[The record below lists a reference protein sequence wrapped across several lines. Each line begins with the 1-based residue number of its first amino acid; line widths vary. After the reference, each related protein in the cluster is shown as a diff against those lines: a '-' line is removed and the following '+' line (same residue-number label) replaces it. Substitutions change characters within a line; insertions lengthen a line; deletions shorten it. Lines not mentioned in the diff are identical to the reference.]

1 MSQIASIL
9 GAVRKV
15 VGPREAHAGPLPLHE
30 PMFGKREQE
39 AVAACVASGWTS
51 TAGRQV
57 TEFETMLA
65 RALWVPNVVACV
77 NGSSALHVA
86 LMLAGV
92 RPGDEVVVPAISFV
106 ATANA
111 VKYCGAWPLFA
122 DVSPDDFGIDPESL
136 SKYLKEN
143 CERRNG
149 DLYNKASGRR
159 ISCLL
164 PMHCFGY
171 ICQID
176 RLSELAAEHSL
187 TLVEDAAEAI
197 GSRVNGRFAGSFG
210 VVGALSFNGNKTVT
224 TGGGGAIVTNDAD
237 LAARARHITT
247 NAKVAHAW
255 RFHHDMLGYNY
266 RMPSLN
272 AALGIAQLERL
283 DTIVARKTKLHEH
296 YARAFA
302 EVAGVRLLRARSGT
316 SPNHWLNTIVI
327 DQPQSS
333 IDELL
338 TAAHADGLLMRPVW
352 DLLPGLPY
360 FADCV
365 STPLPNAK
373 WLAERTVN
381 LPSSEILGVSLT

>member
-1 MSQIASIL
+1 MSQINSIL

-30 PMFGKREQE
+30 PMFGLREQE

-57 TEFETMLA
+57 AEFETMLA
-65 RALWVPNVVACV
+65 QALRVPNVVACV
-77 NGSSALHVA
+77 NGSSALHIA

-92 RPGDEVVVPAISFV
+92 KPGDEVIVPAISFA

-122 DVSPDDFGIDPESL
+122 DVSPDDFGIDPDSL
-136 SKYLKEN
+136 NDYLKEFG
-143 CERRNG
+143 ERRSDG
-149 DLYNKASGRR
+149 LYNRTSGRR

-171 ICQID
+171 ICQVD
-176 RLSELAAEHSL
+176 RLSEIAATYGLA
-187 TLVEDAAEAI
+187 LVEDAAEAI
-197 GSRVNGRFAGSFG
+197 GSRTKDRFAGSFG

-247 NAKVAHAW
+247 NAKVAHPW
-255 RFHHDMLGYNY
+255 RFYHDMLGYNY

-296 YARAFA
+296 YVKAFA
-302 EVAGVRLLRARSGT
+302 DFAGVRLLRARADT

-327 DQPQSS
+327 GEPESS
-333 IDELL
+333 IDDLL

-352 DLLPGLPY
+352 DLLPTLPY
-360 FADCV
+360 FSDCV
-365 STPLPNAK
+365 SAPLPNAK
-373 WLAERTVN
+373 WLVARTVN

>member
-1 MSQIASIL
+1 MSQINSIL
-9 GAVRKV
+9 GAIRQV
-15 VGPREAHAGPLPLHE
+15 VGPRSARASALPLHE

-39 AVAACVASGWTS
+39 AVAACVALGWTS

-57 TEFETMLA
+57 TEFEDVLA
-65 RALWVPNVVACV
+65 KDLGVPHVVACV

-92 RPGDEVVVPAISFV
+92 RPGDEVVVPAVSFA

-111 VKYCGAWPLFA
+111 VKYCGAWPLFV
-122 DVSPDDFGIDPESL
+122 DVSPDDFGVDPESL
-136 SKYLKEN
+136 DKYLEEFG
-143 CERRNG
+143 ERRDDG
-149 DLYNKASGRR
+149 LYNRISGRR

-176 RLSELAAEHSL
+176 RLLDVAAKHGL

-197 GSRVNGRFAGSFG
+197 GSRTGSRSAGSFG
-210 VVGALSFNGNKTVT
+210 LIGALSFNGNKTVT
-224 TGGGGAIVTNDAD
+224 TGGGGAILTNDGE

-247 NAKVAHAW
+247 NAKVAHPW
-255 RFHHDMLGYNY
+255 RFYHDTLGYNY

-283 DTIVARKTKLHEH
+283 DTIIDRKTRLHEH
-296 YARAFA
+296 YVKAF
-302 EVAGVRLLRARSGT
+302 ETVGGVRLLRGRAGT
-316 SPNHWLNTIVI
+316 KPNHWLNTLVI
-327 DQPQSS
+327 EQQESS
-333 IDELL
+333 VDALL

-352 DLLPGLPY
+352 DLLPTLPY

-365 STPLPNAK
+365 SAPLPNAT

-381 LPSSEILGVSLT
+381 LPSSEALGMALT